1 MSCPEDL
8 VAHMRRVLVA
18 ERDLHDLGMIWRWI
32 ESSAAI
38 SCPREVAPIL
48 PTLEGTRTRFESM
61 QARLIAQMA
70 DETLAQLSDDLSAK
84 ARCAIDILVRNLYER
99 TADVGFLATDDRVR
113 AFCAASPE
121 QRQAEQAA
129 MQARLLEYQRKY
141 SVYDDIVLC
150 SPTGDILLRLSG
162 GDASHTQDPIVAEA
176 LAASAHVE
184 RFGHS
189 DLAAQGEPA
198 ALCYAHRIQSPQGAV
213 LGVLVLRFRFADEM
227 LRLFAEAG
235 GRQQVALMLLDP
247 DGRVIA
253 SNDEAHVP
261 LGVHLVCAEVGGV
274 QLINFAG
281 REYLGLACRGTPY
294 QGYPGP
300 AGWRAVAMVSL
311 LTAFSAR
318 ASDGVQEATTQAALA
333 DAELLA
339 IRDDAD
345 AINRDLRRVVW
356 NGRLMARGEH
366 DDRLRLNAVLRQ
378 VAEAG
383 VRTRARVEQAIQ
395 DIGHTALARGRQRAQ
410 ELGRLISDILDRNLY
425 ERANDCRWWALSPV
439 LRQALAQDEREA
451 ARPAMTA
458 VLEHINRLYTV
469 YSRLVVFDA
478 QGVIQA
484 HSGEAPPGALVGQAV
499 PEALRR
505 QVQALSSSQAY
516 AVTAFEDTPWH
527 AHGPTYI
534 YLAAVRDPVDE
545 RRIVGGIAI
554 VFHAERELRAILQ
567 DILGDRPGL
576 AAFVDAQGRVLAHA
590 GTTEPAP
597 ALTGFEGDQAI
608 VAHGDA
614 QLLCARVTG
623 RGYREFRQT
632 DGYDHGV
639 RVVVGLL
646 LGSVERR
653 RRAYSDAALKPPTLR
668 ADSRSRELAIFQVG
682 AGCYALPTQALVE
695 ARTPQG
701 LVSPPQGQEARV
713 GLLEVEGAAGAR
725 LVHVLCA
732 RRLFGVP
739 YAARAGDGTVLVL
752 RHPGQ
757 PDQPALGLRVD
768 DVLSV
773 VDVDP
778 RDLGQAPAGFRHFAP
793 WVTHL
798 LRCDTAWGEPLLVQL
813 LSPEVLLAQAGL
825 DLGRADAYGLADP
838 AYASA
843 GALAWA

>member
-18 ERDLHDLGMIWRWI
+18 ERDLHDLGMTWRWI

-48 PTLEGTRTRFESM
+48 PTLEGTRTRFEAM
-61 QARLIAQMA
+61 QARLITQMA
-70 DETLAQLSDDLSAK
+70 DETLAQLSDDLGAK

-99 TADVGFLATDDRVR
+99 TADVGFLATDDPVR
-113 AFCAASPE
+113 AFCAATPA
-121 QRQAEQAA
+121 QRDAERAA
-129 MQARLLEYQRKY
+129 LLARLREYQSKY

-150 SPTGDILLRLSG
+150 STAGEILLRLSG
-162 GDASHTQDPIVAEA
+162 GEAPATSDPIVAEA
-176 LAASAHVE
+176 LTASAHVE
-184 RFGHS
+184 RFGLS
-189 DLAAQGEPA
+189 DLAAEGQPA

-227 LRLFAEAG
+227 VRLFAEAG
-235 GRQQVALMLLDP
+235 GRQQVALVLLDP
-247 DGRVIA
+247 AGRVIA
-253 SNDEAHVP
+253 SNDEDHVP
-261 LGVHLVCAEVGGV
+261 LGVHLACGEGAAV

-318 ASDGVQEATTQAALA
+318 ASDGSQEATPQAAMA

-410 ELGRLISDILDRNLY
+410 ELGRLMSDILDRNLY

-439 LRQALAQDEREA
+439 LRQALARDDREA
-451 ARPAMTA
+451 GRPAMTA

-484 HSGEAPPGALVGQAV
+484 HSGEAPPGGLVGRAV

-505 QVQALSSSQAY
+505 QVQGLNSSQAY
-516 AVTAFEDTPWH
+516 AVTGFEDTDWH
-527 AHGPTYI
+527 AHGPTYT
-534 YLAAVRDPVDE
+534 YLAAVRTRWTRAASSAASPSSSMPSASCAPSCRTSSGTVPAWPLSST
-545 RRIVGGIAI
+545 RRGACWPMSAPSIPCRRSRGSMAP
-554 VFHAERELRAILQ
+554 RPSSRRAI
-567 DILGDRPGL
+567 
-576 AAFVDAQGRVLAHA
+576 
-590 GTTEPAP
+590 
-597 ALTGFEGDQAI
+597 
-608 VAHGDA
+608 
-614 QLLCARVTG
+614 
-623 RGYREFRQT
+623 
-632 DGYDHGV
+632 
-639 RVVVGLL
+639 
-646 LGSVERR
+646 
-653 RRAYSDAALKPPTLR
+653 
-668 ADSRSRELAIFQVG
+668 RS
-682 AGCYALPTQALVE
+682 C
-695 ARTPQG
+695 
-701 LVSPPQGQEARV
+701 
-713 GLLEVEGAAGAR
+713 
-725 LVHVLCA
+725 
-732 RRLFGVP
+732 GVP
-739 YAARAGDGTVLVL
+739 AWPGGATGSSGRPTATTMACRWWSGCCSGRWSAAAE
-752 RHPGQ
+752 P
-757 PDQPALGLRVD
+757 
-768 DVLSV
+768 
-773 VDVDP
+773 
-778 RDLGQAPAGFRHFAP
+778 
-793 WVTHL
+793 
-798 LRCDTAWGEPLLVQL
+798 TATP
-813 LSPEVLLAQAGL
+813 P
-825 DLGRADAYGLADP
+825 
-838 AYASA
+838 
-843 GALAWA
+843 

>member
-18 ERDLHDLGMIWRWI
+18 ERDLHDLGMTWRWI

-48 PTLEGTRTRFESM
+48 PTLEGTRIRFESM

-70 DETLAQLSDDLSAK
+70 DETLAQLSDDLGAK

-99 TADVGFLATDDRVR
+99 TADVGFLATDERVR
-113 AFCAASPE
+113 AFCAAPLT
-121 QRQAEQAA
+121 QRQTEQAA
-129 MQARLLEYQRKY
+129 MQARLCEYQRKY

-150 SPTGDILLRLSG
+150 SPGGDILLRLSG
-162 GDASHTQDPIVAEA
+162 DAAPHTQDPIVAEA
-176 LAASAHVE
+176 LAAPAHVE
-184 RFGHS
+184 RFGPS
-189 DLAAQGEPA
+189 DLAAPGEPA
-198 ALCYAHRIQSPQGAV
+198 TLCYAHRIQSPQGAV

-247 DGRVIA
+247 ADRVIA
-253 SNDEAHVP
+253 SNDEDHVP
-261 LGVHLVCAEVGGV
+261 LGVHLACAEVGGV

-318 ASDGVQEATTQAALA
+318 AAEGGQEDTVQVAMAH
-333 DAELLA
+333 AELLA

-383 VRTRARVEQAIQ
+383 VRTRARVERAIQ
-395 DIGHTALARGRQRAQ
+395 DIGQTALARGRQRAQ
-410 ELGRLISDILDRNLY
+410 ELGRLMSDILDRNLY

-484 HSGEAPPGALVGQAV
+484 HSGEAPPGALVGQTV

-527 AHGPTYI
+527 AHGPTYT
-534 YLAAVRDPVDE
+534 YLAAVRDPADE

-554 VFHAERELRAILQ
+554 VFHAERELCAILQ

-590 GTTEPAP
+590 GAVAPVP

-608 VAHGDA
+608 VAHGDT

-639 RVVVGLL
+639 QVVVGLK
-646 LGSVERR
+646 LGPVERR
-653 RRAYSDAALKPPTLR
+653 RRAYNDAALKPPTLR
-668 ADSRSRELAIFQVG
+668 ADSRSQELAIFQVG

-701 LVSPPQGQEARV
+701 LVSPPQGQEARM
-713 GLLEVEGAAGAR
+713 GLLEVEGAAGAC
-725 LVHVLCA
+725 LIHVLCA

-739 YAARAGDGTVLVL
+739 YAPRAGDGTVLVL
-752 RHPGQ
+752 RHPVQ
-757 PDQPALGLRVD
+757 ADQPVLGLKAD

-825 DLGRADAYGLADP
+825 DLGRADADGLADP
-838 AYASA
+838 APASA
-843 GALAWA
+843 GVLAWA